1 MKFNQEHEEDN
12 FPLTR
17 FESMLK
23 TNHVLFFD
31 SDEFENIVNHYLEN
45 GKIALAKK
53 AVKLG
58 LDQHPSSSNLK
69 LFRIEILIFENK
81 LDEAD
86 RMLAALYELEPQNE
100 EVFIQ
105 KANIYSKRDDHQK
118 AIELLEMALEITE
131 DDADIYS
138 LIGMEYLFL
147 DDFQNAKINF
157 MKCLEVDEED
167 YSALYNVIYCF
178 DFLEQH
184 EEAIDYLNMFLDKN
198 PYCEVAW
205 HQVGKQYFD
214 LKEYEKA
221 LAAYEFAIISDDTFI
236 GAYFEKGK
244 VLEKLGRFNEAIEN
258 YQITL
263 TLDDPTSFAY
273 LRMGKCYQKLACDDL
288 AIKYFLKTVKEDP
301 LLDKGWIAIT
311 DFYTRKMDYQNA
323 LYYINKA
330 INIDGENVLYW
341 KRYAKINNRLKF
353 YEEAERGYR
362 KSLELGNYELETWL
376 TRCDILINL
385 GENEAAIANLL
396 EAVEF
401 YPDSAQIEFRL
412 AGLYFSTN
420 DENKGHFHLENAL
433 RLESDYDIIL
443 EELFPYVYAKKSVVE
458 KIKRARN
465 NSAGK

>member
-1 MKFNQEHEEDN
+1 MKFSHEED

-23 TNHVLFFD
+23 TNNILFFD
-31 SDEFENIVNHYLEN
+31 SEEFEDIVNHYLEN

-69 LFRIEILIFENK
+69 LFKIEILIFENK
-81 LDEAD
+81 LVEAD
-86 RMLAALYELEPQNE
+86 RLLNELYLLEPNNE
-100 EVFIQ
+100 EVYIQ
-105 KANIYSKRDDHQK
+105 KANIYSKKDDHIK
-118 AIELLEMALEITE
+118 AVELLETALELTD

-138 LIGMEYLFL
+138 LIGMEYLFME
-147 DDFQNAKINF
+147 DFQNAKYNF

-167 YSALYNVIYCF
+167 YAALYNVVYCF

-184 EEAIDYLNMFLDKN
+184 EEAIDYLNMYLNKN

-214 LKEYEKA
+214 LKAYDKA
-221 LAAYEFAIISDDTFI
+221 LAAYDFAIISDDTFI

-244 VLEKLGRFNEAIEN
+244 VLEKLGRYNEAIEN

-263 TLDDPTSFAY
+263 ELDDPTSFAY
-273 LRMGKCYQKLACDDL
+273 LRIGKCYLKLHCDDL
-288 AIKYFLKTVKEDP
+288 ALDYFSKTVHEDP

-311 DFYTRKMDYQNA
+311 DFYVKKMDYQNA

-341 KRYAKINNRLKF
+341 KRYAKINNKLKF

-362 KSLELGNYELETWL
+362 KTIELGNYELDTWL
-376 TRCDILINL
+376 TRTDLLIDL
-385 GENEAAIANLL
+385 GENEAAVQNLFQ
-396 EAVEF
+396 AIEF
-401 YPDSAQIEFRL
+401 YPENAEIEFRL
-412 AGLYFSTN
+412 AGLYYTLGE
-420 DENKGHFHLENAL
+420 DVKGHYHLENGLMHEPA
-433 RLESDYDIIL
+433 YAMIL
-443 EELFPYVYAKKSVVE
+443 EELFPYAYAKKSVQQRIFE
-458 KIKRARN
+458 ARK
-465 NSAGK
+465 S